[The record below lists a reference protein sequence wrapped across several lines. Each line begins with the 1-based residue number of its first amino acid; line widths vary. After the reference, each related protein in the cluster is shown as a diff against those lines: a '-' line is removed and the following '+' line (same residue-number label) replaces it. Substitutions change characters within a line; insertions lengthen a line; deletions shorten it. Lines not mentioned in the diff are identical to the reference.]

1 MFCSVLKLC
10 FNLVSTRRTVI
21 HKLPILENEYSL
33 FVIQGRKWVVRLEF
47 ESVFLP
53 HCVSFDSFIL
63 LSSDSFYLSL

>member
-1 MFCSVLKLC
+1 MFCFEVC
-10 FNLVSTRRTVI
+10 FNLVSTRRTVSR
-21 HKLPILENEYSL
+21 KLPVLENEYSL

-47 ESVFLP
+47 DSVFLH